1 MHTDPSLRARSTAT
15 LTIAA
20 EDVDR
25 FRYMLRE
32 QVAGDTELL
41 REVAAGFAE
50 HDPAEATRR
59 VALVWSIAE
68 QLGGIY

>member
-1 MHTDPSLRARSTAT
+1 MHTDPSVGTHSSTT

-41 REVAAGFAE
+41 RDVAAGCS
-50 HDPAEATRR
+50 HDDPAEVGRR
-59 VALVWSIAE
+59 VALVWSLAD